1 MEIKEIRLT
10 NFGCY
15 KGAHVVT
22 LPKFGAMI
30 QKNGTG
36 KTTFLNAIRY
46 GLTGTEPDGDIVT
59 KGCDESE
66 VTIVIPKDG
75 TDYEFTRIKN
85 RNKAS
90 RFKINGKPTTQKA
103 LNGKLAEIVGIPVE
117 RIKIVSSSDVVGNM
131 GPDEFGS
138 FLLQYIPEKLK
149 ISDIISLIPTAT
161 PGMLSIIEE
170 NLPEEDIDIDAVDTF
185 NDLCR
190 MTRKDLKADLAAKK
204 LILKEKDV
212 EAPKE
217 TETDLRARLDEL
229 AKAEAEKS
237 IRAEKKRAYDIA
249 VMARDR
255 YTKQMDD
262 VKKEI
267 DSISASRPDPAA
279 LENAK
284 EERNKAQR
292 SVENH
297 RISINGAKSAIMQL
311 TATLAALDKPVCP
324 ISPLIVCHE
333 DKAQAKAEIEESIKA
348 SEDGIKALEEELKKS
363 EDALLLT
370 DNKIK
375 SLQDEKLLYEKK
387 ISLIKQLKT
396 LEDAIPDIPDKPE
409 DIKEIDAETEKFQ
422 INQKLKILE
431 NIKEASLL
439 KGQIE
444 RLETNVKDY
453 DALVKATAEK
463 GEVREGVVK
472 RFLGVFEEVVND
484 RSKEFRPDVR
494 FSFSAENGVVVRMSP
509 EGTKEFFAYSELSG
523 GERAYLTFMIMD
535 MLNVLSG
542 VNLLFLDELSVMDK
556 EAFASL
562 LDIADKHKAE
572 YDHILIASVD
582 HDDILSAV
590 KARGIPMFS

>member
-190 MTRKDLKADLAAKK
+190 MTRKDLKADLAA
-204 LILKEKDV
+204 
-212 EAPKE
+212 
-217 TETDLRARLDEL
+217 ARGLMSL
-229 AKAEAEKS
+229 QKQKQ
-237 IRAEKKRAYDIA
+237 KRASVQKRNVHMIL
-249 VMARDR
+249 
-255 YTKQMDD
+255 QLWQ
-262 VKKEI
+262 EI
-267 DSISASRPDPAA
+267 DIQNRW
-279 LENAK
+279 
-284 EERNKAQR
+284 
-292 SVENH
+292 
-297 RISINGAKSAIMQL
+297 M
-311 TATLAALDKPVCP
+311 
-324 ISPLIVCHE
+324 
-333 DKAQAKAEIEESIKA
+333 
-348 SEDGIKALEEELKKS
+348 
-363 EDALLLT
+363 
-370 DNKIK
+370 
-375 SLQDEKLLYEKK
+375 
-387 ISLIKQLKT
+387 
-396 LEDAIPDIPDKPE
+396 
-409 DIKEIDAETEKFQ
+409 
-422 INQKLKILE
+422 
-431 NIKEASLL
+431 
-439 KGQIE
+439 
-444 RLETNVKDY
+444 
-453 DALVKATAEK
+453 
-463 GEVREGVVK
+463 
-472 RFLGVFEEVVND
+472 
-484 RSKEFRPDVR
+484 
-494 FSFSAENGVVVRMSP
+494 M
-509 EGTKEFFAYSELSG
+509 
-523 GERAYLTFMIMD
+523 
-535 MLNVLSG
+535 
-542 VNLLFLDELSVMDK
+542 
-556 EAFASL
+556 
-562 LDIADKHKAE
+562 
-572 YDHILIASVD
+572 
-582 HDDILSAV
+582 
-590 KARGIPMFS
+590 